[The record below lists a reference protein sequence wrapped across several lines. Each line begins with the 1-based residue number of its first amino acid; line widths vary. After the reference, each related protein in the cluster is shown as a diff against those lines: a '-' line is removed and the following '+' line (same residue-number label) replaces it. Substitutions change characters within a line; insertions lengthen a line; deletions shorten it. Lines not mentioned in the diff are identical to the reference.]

1 MKMKFRSIKGTYD
14 VLPNISNK
22 WKNVEFFIHQYLNRA
37 GYNEIRTPIFENTDL
52 FKRSVGEDSDVVSKE
67 MYSWVDQGGTNLT
80 LKPEYTA
87 SVVRSYIQN
96 NLNSIS
102 PISKLYYIGDL
113 FRRERPQK
121 GRYRQFRQFGI
132 EAIGSKYSEQDA
144 EIISIAWNI
153 ISELGIQDITL
164 NLNSIGSSETRKIY
178 RQVLIEYLKPH
189 FDQLSGSSK
198 NRFNSNP
205 LRILDSKNKSEIEM
219 LKQAPKITEYLS
231 KEDEAHFN
239 EVQQGLR
246 DLNIPFSL
254 DTNLVRGLD
263 YYSRTTFEI
272 VSNKL
277 GAQDALCGGGRYD
290 KLVESLGG
298 KPTPAVG
305 FAAGFERI
313 LLAMDDDNE
322 PVEKNIKKIYLIG
335 LGDEVRSTMIT
346 ILGQIRNAGFYIEFD
361 PLRRSIKS
369 QLRESNKLGASITII
384 LGEKEMEEQCVQ
396 IKDLSNGNQQSVSFD
411 SIISYL
417 KSLK

>member
-1 MKMKFRSIKGTYD
+1 MKFRSIKGTYD

-22 WKNVEFFIHQYLNRA
+22 WKNVELHIHQYLSRA
-37 GYNEIRTPIFENTDL
+37 GYGEIRTPIFENTEL
-52 FKRSVGEDSDVVSKE
+52 FKQSVGEDSDVVSKE
-67 MYSWVDQGGTNLT
+67 MYSWVDQGGTDLT

-132 EAIGSKYSEQDA
+132 EAIGSQYSEQDA

-153 ISELGIQDITL
+153 LSDLGIQDITL
-164 NLNSIGSSETRKIY
+164 NLNSIGSSETRKKY
-178 RQVLIEYLKPH
+178 RQVLIDYLKPN
-189 FDQLSGSSK
+189 FDQLSESSK

-205 LRILDSKNKSEIEM
+205 LRILDTKNKSEIEI
-219 LKQAPKITEYLS
+219 LEQVPNITEYLS

-239 EVQQGLR
+239 EVQERLN
-246 DLNIPFSL
+246 DLNIPYTL
-254 DTNLVRGLD
+254 NTNLVRGLD
-263 YYSRTTFEI
+263 YYTRTTFEI
-272 VSNKL
+272 VSSKL

-290 KLVESLGG
+290 NLVESLGG

-313 LLAMDDDNE
+313 LLAMDGDDKL
-322 PVEKNIKKIYLIG
+322 VENDIKKIYLIG
-335 LGDEVRSTMIT
+335 LGDEARSTMIK
-346 ILGQIRNAGFYIEFD
+346 ILGEIRNEGFYIEFD

-396 IKDLSNGNQQSVSFD
+396 IKDLSSGNQQSAPFD
-411 SIISYL
+411 SIIPYL

>member
-1 MKMKFRSIKGTYD
+1 MKFRSIKGTYD

-22 WKNVEFFIHQYLNRA
+22 WKNVEFYIHQYLSRA
-37 GYNEIRTPIFENTDL
+37 GYSEIRTPIFENTDL

-67 MYSWVDQGGTNLT
+67 MYSWIDQGGANLT

-87 SVVRSYIQN
+87 SVVRAYIQN

-164 NLNSIGSSETRKIY
+164 NLNSIGSSETRKKY
-178 RQVLIEYLKPH
+178 KQVLIEYLKPN
-189 FDQLSGSSK
+189 FDQLSESSK
-198 NRFNSNP
+198 KRFNSNP
-205 LRILDSKNKSEIEM
+205 LRILDTKNKSEIEI
-219 LKQAPKITEYLS
+219 LKQVPKITEYLS
-231 KEDEAHFN
+231 KEDEVHFN
-239 EVQQGLR
+239 EVQQRLD

-263 YYSRTTFEI
+263 YYTRTTFEI
-272 VSNKL
+272 VSSKL

-298 KPTPAVG
+298 KSTPAVG

-313 LLAMDDDNE
+313 LLAMDNDNE
-322 PVEKNIKKIYLIG
+322 LVEKNIKKIYLIG
-335 LGDEVRSTMIT
+335 VGDKVRSTMT
-346 ILGQIRNAGFYIEFD
+346 KILGQIRNEGFYIEFD

-369 QLRESNKLGASITII
+369 QLRESNKLGSSITII

-396 IKDLSNGNQQSVSFD
+396 IKDLSNGNQQSVPFD

>member
-1 MKMKFRSIKGTYD
+1 MKFRSIKGTYD

-22 WKNVEFFIHQYLNRA
+22 WKNAESHIHQYLSRA
-37 GYNEIRTPIFENTDL
+37 GYGEIRTPIFENTEL

-67 MYSWVDQGGTNLT
+67 MYSWVDQGGTDLT

-132 EAIGSKYSEQDA
+132 EAIGSQYSEQDA

-153 ISELGIQDITL
+153 LSDLGIQDITL
-164 NLNSIGSSETRKIY
+164 NLNSIGSSETRKKY
-178 RQVLIEYLKPH
+178 RQVLIDYLKPN
-189 FDQLSGSSK
+189 FDQLSESSK

-205 LRILDSKNKSEIEM
+205 LRILDTKNKSEIEI
-219 LKQAPKITEYLS
+219 LKKAPKITEYLS
-231 KEDEAHFN
+231 KEDEAHLN
-239 EVQQGLR
+239 EVQERLN
-246 DLNIPFSL
+246 DLNIPFTL

-263 YYSRTTFEI
+263 YYTRTTFEI
-272 VSNKL
+272 VSSKL

-313 LLAMDDDNE
+313 MLAMDSDDKL
-322 PVEKNIKKIYLIG
+322 VENNIKKIYLIG
-335 LGDEVRSTMIT
+335 LGDEARSTMIK
-346 ILGQIRNAGFYIEFD
+346 ILGEIRNEGFYIEFD

-384 LGEKEMEEQCVQ
+384 IGEKEIKEQSVQ
-396 IKDLSNGNQQSVSFD
+396 IKDLSSGNQQSVPFN
-411 SIISYL
+411 SIIPYL

>member
-1 MKMKFRSIKGTYD
+1 MKFRSIKGTYD

-22 WKNVEFFIHQYLNRA
+22 WKNVELHIHQYLSRA
-37 GYNEIRTPIFENTDL
+37 GYSEIRTPIFENTEL
-52 FKRSVGEDSDVVSKE
+52 FKQSVGEDSDVVSKE
-67 MYSWVDQGGTNLT
+67 MYSWVDQGGTDLT

-132 EAIGSKYSEQDA
+132 EAIGSQYSEQDA

-153 ISELGIQDITL
+153 FSDLGIQDITL
-164 NLNSIGSSETRKIY
+164 NLNSIGSSETRKKY
-178 RQVLIEYLKPH
+178 RQVLIDYLKPN
-189 FDQLSGSSK
+189 FDQLSESSK

-205 LRILDSKNKSEIEM
+205 LRILDTKNKSEIEI
-219 LKQAPKITEYLS
+219 LKQAPKITNYLS

-239 EVQQGLR
+239 EVQKRLN
-246 DLNIPFSL
+246 DLNIPFTL

-263 YYSRTTFEI
+263 YYTRTTFEI
-272 VSNKL
+272 VSSKL

-313 LLAMDDDNE
+313 MLAMDGDDKL
-322 PVEKNIKKIYLIG
+322 VENNIKKIYLIG
-335 LGDEVRSTMIT
+335 LGDEARSTMIK
-346 ILGQIRNAGFYIEFD
+346 ILGEIRNEGFYIEFD

-384 LGEKEMEEQCVQ
+384 IGEKEIEEQSVQ
-396 IKDLSNGNQQSVSFD
+396 IKDLSSGNQQSVPFD

>member
-1 MKMKFRSIKGTYD
+1 MKFRSIKGTYD
-14 VLPNISNK
+14 VLPNISDK
-22 WKNVEFFIHQYLNRA
+22 WKNVEFYIHQYLSRA
-37 GYNEIRTPIFENTDL
+37 GYSEIRTPIFENTDL

-67 MYSWVDQGGTNLT
+67 MYSWIDQGGTDLT

-87 SVVRSYIQN
+87 SVVRAYIQN

-164 NLNSIGSSETRKIY
+164 NLNSIGSSETRKKY
-178 RQVLIEYLKPH
+178 KQVLIEYLKPN
-189 FDQLSGSSK
+189 FDQLSESSK
-198 NRFNSNP
+198 KRFNSNP
-205 LRILDSKNKSEIEM
+205 LRILDTKNKSEIEI
-219 LKQAPKITEYLS
+219 LKQVPKITEYLS
-231 KEDEAHFN
+231 KEDEVHFN
-239 EVQQGLR
+239 EVQQRLD

-263 YYSRTTFEI
+263 YYTRTTFEI
-272 VSNKL
+272 VSSKL

-298 KPTPAVG
+298 KSTPAVG

-313 LLAMDDDNE
+313 LLAMDNDNE
-322 PVEKNIKKIYLIG
+322 LVEKNIKKIYLIG
-335 LGDEVRSTMIT
+335 LGDKVRSTMT
-346 ILGQIRNAGFYIEFD
+346 KILGQIRNEGFYIEFD

-369 QLRESNKLGASITII
+369 QLRESNKLGSSITII

-396 IKDLSNGNQQSVSFD
+396 IKDLSNGNQQSVPFD

>member
-1 MKMKFRSIKGTYD
+1 MKFRSIKGTYD

-22 WKNVEFFIHQYLNRA
+22 WKNVELHIHQYLSRA
-37 GYNEIRTPIFENTDL
+37 GYSEIRTPVFENTEL
-52 FKRSVGEDSDVVSKE
+52 FKQSVGEDSDVVSKE
-67 MYSWVDQGGTNLT
+67 MYSWVDQGGTDLT

-132 EAIGSKYSEQDA
+132 EAIGSQYSEQDA

-153 ISELGIQDITL
+153 LSDLGIQDITL
-164 NLNSIGSSETRKIY
+164 NLNSIGSSETRKKY
-178 RQVLIEYLKPH
+178 RQVLIDYLKPN
-189 FDQLSGSSK
+189 FDQLSESSK

-205 LRILDSKNKSEIEM
+205 LRILDTKNKSEIEI
-219 LKQAPKITEYLS
+219 LKQAPKITNYLS

-239 EVQQGLR
+239 EVQERLN
-246 DLNIPFSL
+246 DLNIPFTL

-263 YYSRTTFEI
+263 YYTRTTFEI
-272 VSNKL
+272 VSSKL

-290 KLVESLGG
+290 KLVEAIGG

-313 LLAMDDDNE
+313 MLAMDGDDKL
-322 PVEKNIKKIYLIG
+322 VENNIKKIYLIG
-335 LGDEVRSTMIT
+335 LGDEARSTMIK
-346 ILGQIRNAGFYIEFD
+346 ILGEIRNEGFYIEFD

-384 LGEKEMEEQCVQ
+384 IGEKEIEEQSVQ
-396 IKDLSNGNQQSVSFD
+396 IKDLSSGNQQSVPFD

>member
-1 MKMKFRSIKGTYD
+1 MKFRSVKGTYD

-22 WKNVEFFIHQYLNRA
+22 WKNVEFYIHQYLSRA

-52 FKRSVGEDSDVVSKE
+52 FKRSVGENSDVVSKE
-67 MYSWVDQGGTNLT
+67 MYSWVDQGGTDLT

-153 ISELGIQDITL
+153 LSELGIQDITL
-164 NLNSIGSSETRKIY
+164 NLNSIGSSETRRKY
-178 RQVLIEYLKPH
+178 RQILIEYLKPN
-189 FDQLSGSSK
+189 FDQLSESSK

-205 LRILDSKNKSEIEM
+205 LRILDTKNKSEIEI
-219 LKQAPKITEYLS
+219 LKKAPKITEYLS

-239 EVQQGLR
+239 EVQQGLG

-263 YYSRTTFEI
+263 YYTRTTFEI

-313 LLAMDDDNE
+313 LLAMDDDKE
-322 PVEKNIKKIYLIG
+322 PIKNNIKKIYLIG

-346 ILGQIRNAGFYIEFD
+346 ILGRIRNAGFHIEFD

-384 LGEKEMEEQCVQ
+384 IGEKEMEEQCVQ
-396 IKDLSNGNQQSVSFD
+396 IKDLSNGNQQSVPFD

>member
-1 MKMKFRSIKGTYD
+1 MKFRSIKGTYD

-22 WKNVEFFIHQYLNRA
+22 WKNVESHIHQYLSRA
-37 GYNEIRTPIFENTDL
+37 GYGEIRTPIFENTEL
-52 FKRSVGEDSDVVSKE
+52 FKQSVGEDSDVVSKE
-67 MYSWVDQGGTNLT
+67 MYSWVDQGGTDLT

-132 EAIGSKYSEQDA
+132 EAIGSQYSEQDA

-153 ISELGIQDITL
+153 LSDLGIQDITL
-164 NLNSIGSSETRKIY
+164 NLNSIGSSETRKKY
-178 RQVLIEYLKPH
+178 RQVLIDYLKPN
-189 FDQLSGSSK
+189 FDQLSESSK

-205 LRILDSKNKSEIEM
+205 LRILDTKNKSEIEI
-219 LKQAPKITEYLS
+219 LKKAPKITEYLS
-231 KEDEAHFN
+231 KEDEAHLN
-239 EVQQGLR
+239 EVQERLN
-246 DLNIPFSL
+246 DLNIPFTL

-263 YYSRTTFEI
+263 YYTRTTFEI
-272 VSNKL
+272 VSSKL

-290 KLVESLGG
+290 KLVESL
-298 KPTPAVG
+298 
-305 FAAGFERI
+305 ERI
-313 LLAMDDDNE
+313 MLAMDSDDKL
-322 PVEKNIKKIYLIG
+322 VENNIKKIYLIG
-335 LGDEVRSTMIT
+335 LGDEARSTMIK
-346 ILGQIRNAGFYIEFD
+346 ILGEIRNEGFYIEFD

-384 LGEKEMEEQCVQ
+384 IGEKEIEEQSVQ
-396 IKDLSNGNQQSVSFD
+396 IKDLSSGNQQSVPFD
-411 SIISYL
+411 SIIPYL